1 MPEVS
6 GLKIFIPEKY
16 QYMPSKKI
24 FLARA
29 GAVYSKI
36 LNDETLMEVANRIY
50 LRGLD
55 IARPVVY
62 WEVFKKEQLPEN
74 AVPGVYK
81 TYETFLICVST
92 LGAEIDEEIERLSHI
107 STLEAA
113 LLDAWGSEA
122 LEKLNDS
129 FEDVFKKQNN
139 SKLTMRFSPGYGD
152 LHISVNKIY
161 VELLGIA
168 DKVRVLDTGLMIPR
182 KTTACIVGIG
192 G

>member
-1 MPEVS
+1 LISQDRWYIGRFQKTPAS
-6 GLKIFIPEKY
+6 RKRSAGGLQNLRNF
-16 QYMPSKKI
+16 SHLR
-24 FLARA
+24 FHAWC
-29 GAVYSKI
+29 G
-36 LNDETLMEVANRIY
+36 NR
-50 LRGLD
+50 RRD
-55 IARPVVY
+55 R
-62 WEVFKKEQLPEN
+62 
-74 AVPGVYK
+74 K
-81 TYETFLICVST
+81 TFAY
-92 LGAEIDEEIERLSHI
+92 

-192 G
+192 E

>member
-16 QYMPSKKI
+16 QYMPPKKI

-62 WEVFKKEQLPEN
+62 WEVFKKHQLPEN

-92 LGAEIDEEIERLSHI
+92 LGAEIDEEIERLLHI

-192 G
+192 E